1 MKTLYDHSKHLT
13 KKISSSKHMAS

>member
-13 KKISSSKHMAS
+13 KKISSSKQMAS